1 VTNQI
6 SIAGGA
12 EFDIASLTRV
22 QNPAVLLLRGEPT
35 TALIMGGTN
44 NPDPNAAYIADV
56 TQRYVDPLAD
66 LPYDPPPVGVHTPEQ
81 FFPVFG
87 SQTFD
92 DSVAEGVPDLQESV
106 SRARVDFG
114 GDPR

>member
-1 VTNQI
+1 MTNQI

-81 FFPVFG
+81 FFPV
-87 SQTFD
+87 
-92 DSVAEGVPDLQESV
+92 SVVRRSTTRLP
-106 SRARVDFG
+106 RVCPTCRTRSTPTHSTRVTG
-114 GDPR
+114 